1 MLEEVFTAII
11 RLYANMQGLL
21 TGHWETFYSLAWPH
35 AERNFPQSQRYFW
48 GDVPLKQLKV
58 EQHFK
63 RLYAG
68 YRWAIRRAVL
78 RLDNSTCARR
88 ASRAAARLAAA
99 GRGGV
104 LSKQGLLQFRVR
116 VVDEFFGFYALLAAG
131 TWSAALLDGCD
142 ACEVRYHTTEE
153 MKLERYSR
161 RSVLHQLLNTVAH
174 KDLCCSLCNF
184 WQMSSVQAAERFARS
199 GRRAD
204 LVFVDGSHSYQDV
217 YLDLRSWWPLVRPHG
232 ILAGHDY
239 SGYDAGV
246 VAAVNEF
253 VSEKKLELHL
263 SVDHM
268 WWLHVPPRRDPQRGG
283 APHVWRAPNARPSGG
298 GRTAKSGRSMVHLHL
313 AFHPRLQLSDAAS
326 WLLGAARRYDC
337 LMLIEHVPKPKT
349 PRSPDKPVPVTIFTG
364 FLGAGKTTVLNHL
377 LAGQRDKKF
386 AVIENEFGA
395 VPIDNELLVNSSM
408 GLAEQVVVMENGCMC
423 CTVRGDLLGA
433 FDAIRLSD
441 GRSTRP
447 QGVHTGRPVIRGVNT
462 LVTVAL

>member
-1 MLEEVFTAII
+1 MRRAMRHLPWLAILWPSHADELKMENGMRLDLAMRESFFAEDPLWPPEEEVWNAWPRGSPQRLMLEEVFTAII

-174 KDLCCSLCNF
+174 KDTQRRHCVELVQIGFGSGRTDAWLLESIPCLHMLSVDIQAKPLANELRRTFQNRSNF

-283 APHVWRAPNARPSGG
+283 GGTAKRAP
-298 GRTAKSGRSMVHLHL
+298 T
-313 AFHPRLQLSDAAS
+313 
-326 WLLGAARRYDC
+326 
-337 LMLIEHVPKPKT
+337 
-349 PRSPDKPVPVTIFTG
+349 
-364 FLGAGKTTVLNHL
+364 
-377 LAGQRDKKF
+377 
-386 AVIENEFGA
+386 
-395 VPIDNELLVNSSM
+395 
-408 GLAEQVVVMENGCMC
+408 
-423 CTVRGDLLGA
+423 
-433 FDAIRLSD
+433 
-441 GRSTRP
+441 
-447 QGVHTGRPVIRGVNT
+447 
-462 LVTVAL
+462 